1 MEGNLDFANRLADLD
16 DLSCA
21 GHGMGFN
28 LAPRSPVVSGIV
40 MADITEHHAALDPVE
55 DQPNVTAGTG
65 RPEVLVF
72 DVVETVTLQAWVSW
86 INLKFKASK
95 FCGFLI
101 FRTEPLQARLK
112 CVSEKE
118 AQDGESG

>member
-1 MEGNLDFANRLADLD
+1 MEGNLDFANRFADLD

-40 MADITEHHAALDPVE
+40 MADITEHHAALVPVE

-72 DVVETVTLQAWVSW
+72 DVVETVTLQAW
-86 INLKFKASK
+86 IGRIDLQFEG
-95 FCGFLI
+95 CELGCFLLI
-101 FRTEPLQARLK
+101 TAESVKTRLK
-112 CVSEKE
+112 
-118 AQDGESG
+118 